1 MVGAE
6 LSVQE
11 GCWSDVLPSVPDNE
25 SVKWME
31 EGMECFANLPKRKL
45 EEKEAGEQE
54 KMDV

>member
-1 MVGAE
+1 M
-6 LSVQE
+6 
-11 GCWSDVLPSVPDNE
+11 LPSVPDNE